1 MAELLG
7 KDHDNFDDADDE
19 DLDLD
24 RYDSAAGW
32 DGSDAPEPNAKTN
45 TDPAS
50 PTHKDRYAHRLLYLP
65 HESMFEVRPA
75 NAAMRTAPP
84 ADLVPGLWRTGEV
97 ALLIGEPNIGKSL
110 LAVQIAES
118 IARGVPAWSPDF
130 SRPASSH
137 GSPPC
142 LGGVAEGRGGSYE
155 FRNQKVLLLDLDQTD
170 AQFAERY
177 TCPSPIPGKLPVRY
191 RFSPKLIRPSYRDFG
206 SIPAEF
212 NDSLTKFFDASID
225 QAIAESGAKVIIIDN
240 LAALTPYA
248 RNNSAHIRM
257 LNSLK
262 LTATTHNLSILV
274 IAPGQNRLR
283 KRADSLSSPPYLG
296 GVAAGRGGS
305 SAASANSQLSTFNSQ
320 LANIADSVMSLNP
333 TTYGPEYRYIKLL
346 KSKNSPPCLGGVAA
360 GRGGS
365 SVVGV
370 SAALP
375 THAVSGV
382 DPDVLVFQ
390 LDRISSPTNSP
401 PCLGGVPAGR
411 GGSSSSDSSL
421 VPRHSSLEMASP
433 FLGFEYLGPA
443 SESDLT
449 RDYAAEQ
456 RAAEAQERSRIKKL
470 QRSSREIL
478 VNGVLDGSY
487 GRYLK
492 GE

>member
-32 DGSDAPEPNAKTN
+32 DGSDAPEGNAHDSEANPANTTN
-45 TDPAS
+45 ATN
-50 PTHKDRYAHRLLYLP
+50 KDRYAHRLPYLP

-75 NAAMRTAPP
+75 NAVMRTEPP
-84 ADLVPGLWRTGEV
+84 VDLVPGLWRTGEL
-97 ALLIGEPNIGKSL
+97 ALLIGEPGIGKSL

-118 IARGVPAWSPDF
+118 IARGVGVLAALPTHAAAPAVSK
-130 SRPASSH
+130 SSQ
-137 GSPPC
+137 SIRTPRSA
-142 LGGVAEGRGGSYE
+142 LRT
-155 FRNQKVLLLDLDQTD
+155 QKVLLLDLDQTD

-225 QAIAESGAKVIIIDN
+225 QAITESGAKVIIIDN

-262 LTATTHNLSILV
+262 LTATTRNLSILV
-274 IAPGQNRLR
+274 LHTAKPQKPRSQRSVARSSGFPFDIQN
-283 KRADSLSSPPYLG
+283 
-296 GVAAGRGGS
+296 
-305 SAASANSQLSTFNSQ
+305 STFE
-320 LANIADSVMSLNP
+320 IADSVFSLCP
-333 TTYGPEYRYIKLL
+333 TTFGPEYRYIKLL
-346 KSKNSPPCLGGVAA
+346 KTKQVDNGQLITESLSQNSPDRSLSTDHYPL
-360 GRGGS
+360 S
-365 SVVGV
+365 
-370 SAALP
+370 
-375 THAVSGV
+375 T
-382 DPDVLVFQ
+382 DVPVFQ
-390 LDRISSPTNSP
+390 LGKSPTPFTTEPTES
-401 PCLGGVPAGR
+401 AETA
-411 GGSSSSDSSL
+411 L
-421 VPRHSSLEMASP
+421 VPMIPHSAIRTPHSPGP

-449 RDYAAEQ
+449 RDYAAE
-456 RAAEAQERSRIKKL
+456 ANEAKRLHEQERKRLSKRCSK
-470 QRSSREIL
+470 EIL
-478 VNGVLDGSY
+478 VDGILDGSY

>member
-1 MAELLG
+1 
-7 KDHDNFDDADDE
+7 
-19 DLDLD
+19 
-24 RYDSAAGW
+24 
-32 DGSDAPEPNAKTN
+32 
-45 TDPAS
+45 
-50 PTHKDRYAHRLLYLP
+50 
-65 HESMFEVRPA
+65 MFEVRPA
-75 NAAMRTAPP
+75 NAAMRTEPP
-84 ADLVPGLWRTGEV
+84 VDLVPGLWRTGEL
-97 ALLIGEPNIGKSL
+97 ALLIGEPGIGKSL

-118 IARGVPAWSPDF
+118 IARGVGVLAALPTHAAQSGVPSPVT
-130 SRPASSH
+130 RPSSLV
-137 GSPPC
+137 PK
-142 LGGVAEGRGGSYE
+142 A
-155 FRNQKVLLLDLDQTD
+155 QQVLLLDLDQTD

-206 SIPAEF
+206 SIPEEF
-212 NDSLTKFFDASID
+212 NGSLTKFFDASID

-274 IAPGQNRLR
+274 IHTALPRRRPGRP
-283 KRADSLSSPPYLG
+283 SSSPTYEG
-296 GVAAGRGGS
+296 GVAASRRRGGS
-305 SAASANSQLSTFNSQ
+305 LPDPLSANFPLSTFHSQLS
-320 LANIADSVMSLNP
+320 AIADSVMSLNP

-346 KSKNSPPCLGGVAA
+346 KSKNSPP
-360 GRGGS
+360 
-365 SVVGV
+365 VGV

-375 THAVSGV
+375 THAAAGV

-390 LDRISSPTNSP
+390 LGRVSSP
-401 PCLGGVPAGR
+401 VPKLSSLRRRSGR
-411 GGSSSSDSSL
+411 EADEVVLSSSDL
-421 VPRHSSLEMASP
+421 PHSSTPQLPPSQEMAAP

-456 RAAEAQERSRIKKL
+456 RAAEAQERSRIRKL
-470 QRSSREIL
+470 QRSSKEIL

-487 GRYLK
+487 ARYLK

>member
-1 MAELLG
+1 MSEYL
-7 KDHDNFDDADDE
+7 HDNLDDNE

-24 RYDSAAGW
+24 RHDSAAGW
-32 DGSDAPEPNAKTN
+32 DGSDADESN
-45 TDPAS
+45 TKPTS
-50 PTHKDRYAHRLLYLP
+50 PTNKDRYAHHRHLP
-65 HESMFEVRPA
+65 PESMFEVRPA
-75 NAAMRTAPP
+75 NAVMRTEPP
-84 ADLVPGLWRTGEV
+84 VDLVPGLWRTGEL
-97 ALLIGEPNIGKSL
+97 ALLIGGPGIGKSL

-118 IARGVPAWSPDF
+118 IARGVRF
-130 SRPASSH
+130 
-137 GSPPC
+137 GSPPYE
-142 LGGVAEGRGGSYE
+142 GGVDAFRGRGGS
-155 FRNQKVLLLDLDQTD
+155 RTRSQSIRTPHSALHTQKVLLLDLDQTD

-206 SIPAEF
+206 SIPEEF

-225 QAIAESGAKVIIIDN
+225 QAIGESGAKVIIIDN

-262 LTATTHNLSILV
+262 LTATTRNLSILV
-274 IAPGQNRLR
+274 IHSSPPAR
-283 KRADSLSSPPYLG
+283 RAGRPKSYPPYLG

-320 LANIADSVMSLNP
+320 LANIADTVMSLNP
-333 TTYGPEYRYIKLL
+333 TTFGPEYRYIKLL
-346 KSKNSPPCLGGVAA
+346 KTKQTTLDLGL
-360 GRGGS
+360 GS
-365 SVVGV
+365 
-370 SAALP
+370 LD
-375 THAVSGV
+375 SGTEV
-382 DPDVLVFQ
+382 PVFQ
-390 LDRISSPTNSP
+390 LGRVSSP
-401 PCLGGVPAGR
+401 VPKLSSLRRRSGR
-411 GGSSSSDSSL
+411 EADEVVLSSSSDLSLVTRPSSL
-421 VPRHSSLEMASP
+421 PRTP
-433 FLGFEYLGPA
+433 FLGFEYLGVAP
-443 SESDLT
+443 EIDLT

-470 QRSSREIL
+470 QRSSKEIL